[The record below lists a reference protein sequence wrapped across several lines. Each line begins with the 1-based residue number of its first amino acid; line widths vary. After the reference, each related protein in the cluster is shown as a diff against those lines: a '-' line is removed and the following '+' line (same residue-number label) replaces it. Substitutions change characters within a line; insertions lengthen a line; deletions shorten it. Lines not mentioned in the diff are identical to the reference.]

1 MTALASTDLDADAG
15 QSEDGSRAGQ
25 LSLIDTDLLDDIK
38 RFGAA
43 DVSACFSCGTCT
55 AICPL
60 ADNDGA
66 FPRRMIRYGQV
77 GMKDALLSSKELWT
91 CYQCATCSDSCPQR
105 AEPSEYMAAAR
116 RYAIA
121 SYDKTRLARTM
132 YTRPVIG
139 TVIALLVAAFFAA
152 FMYSA
157 HGPKSATSLKLF
169 TFIPLPLIH
178 YTGVAVMVL
187 IVVAGSA
194 GVITMARGIAH
205 KEGVHLSTVFRGS
218 SALAGALAATWTALG
233 VESVGQRRYR
243 TECNEAQKEDE
254 PLYRRR
260 WLAHALTVWGFLGL
274 LAATILDYLLALIGV
289 KKTGTP
295 VPIWYPVRLL
305 GTIAGIAMVY
315 GVSILILNRLR
326 KANKGVKES
335 KASDWMFLV
344 MLWVVGVT
352 GFLLELSLYLP
363 HAPSWG
369 YWVFL
374 FHVSVAMEL
383 MLLLP
388 FIKFAHAIYRP
399 VALFFYALAKQRGA
413 GN

>member
-1 MTALASTDLDADAG
+1 
-15 QSEDGSRAGQ
+15 
-25 LSLIDTDLLDDIK
+25 
-38 RFGAA
+38 
-43 DVSACFSCGTCT
+43 
-55 AICPL
+55 
-60 ADNDGA
+60 
-66 FPRRMIRYGQV
+66 
-77 GMKDALLSSKELWT
+77 
-91 CYQCATCSDSCPQR
+91 
-105 AEPSEYMAAAR
+105 
-116 RYAIA
+116 
-121 SYDKTRLARTM
+121 M

-157 HGPKSATSLKLF
+157 HGPKSATSLKLCS
-169 TFIPLPLIH
+169 FIPEHLIH
-178 YTGVAVMVL
+178 YTGIAVMVL
-187 IVVAGSA
+187 IVLAGSA
-194 GVITMARGIAH
+194 GVITMARGTAH
-205 KEGVHLSTVFRGS
+205 KEGVHLSTVFGGP
-218 SALAGALAATWTALG
+218 SAFAGALAATWAAVG

-243 TECNEAQKEDE
+243 TECNEAQKDDE

-260 WLAHALTVWGFLGL
+260 WLAHAMTVWGFLGL

-388 FIKFAHAIYRP
+388 FIKFAHALYRP
-399 VALFFYALAKQRGA
+399 VALFFYELAKQKSA